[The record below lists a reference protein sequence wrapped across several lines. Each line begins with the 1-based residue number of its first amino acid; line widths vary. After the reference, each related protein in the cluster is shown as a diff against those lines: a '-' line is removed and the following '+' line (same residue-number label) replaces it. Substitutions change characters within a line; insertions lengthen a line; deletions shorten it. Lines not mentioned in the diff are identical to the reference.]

1 MQNPTMF
8 TASNERGFSLVE
20 LLAVIGIIALIAA
33 AGVPALKGISGSTG
47 RTGGINALMSALD
60 QTRSAAIL
68 SGVNAY
74 LVFPDASFSPGS
86 GLDAQNYV
94 YRSYAIVRDA
104 NADLGE
110 TNLVSA
116 TQTNQVQI
124 GKWESLPAGI
134 ALVSTSVT
142 ALPQTNLVLSLPGS
156 AVTSS
161 VSVRVI
167 SFNPSGGLVDAAA
180 TNGIT
185 VYEGRWDGSQGV
197 PARPNRV
204 VDRITLNRFTGRAT
218 LAMATNSG
226 AY

>member
-1 MQNPTMF
+1 MQNPMMF

-20 LLAVIGIIALIAA
+20 LLAVLGIIGLIAA
-33 AGVPALKGISGSTG
+33 AGIPALKGISGSTG
-47 RTGGINALMSALD
+47 RSGGINALMSALD

-110 TNLVSA
+110 TNLTTA
-116 TQTNQVQI
+116 QIQI

-134 ALVSTSVT
+134 AMVSGSVT
-142 ALPQTNLVLSLPGS
+142 ALPQTNLSLALPGS
-156 AVTSS
+156 AAPSS
-161 VSVRVI
+161 VAVRVI
-167 SFNPSGGLVDAAA
+167 GFNASGGLVDAAA

-197 PARPNRV
+197 PARPNRI

>member
-1 MQNPTMF
+1 MS

-20 LLAVIGIIALIAA
+20 LLAVLGIIGLIAA
-33 AGVPALKGISGSTG
+33 AGIPALKGISGSTG

-68 SGVNAY
+68 SGVNAH
-74 LVFPDASFSPGS
+74 LVLPDATFDPGS

-94 YRSYAIVRDA
+94 YRSYAIFRDA
-104 NADLGE
+104 SADLGE
-110 TNLVSA
+110 TNLVSDS
-116 TQTNQVQI
+116 QTNQIQI

-142 ALPQTNLVLSLPGS
+142 ALPQANVSLSLPGS

-167 SFNPSGGLVDAAA
+167 SFNASGGLVDATA
-180 TNGIT
+180 TNGFT
-185 VYEGRWDGSQGV
+185 VYEGRWNGTEGV

-204 VDRITLNRFTGRAT
+204 VDQITLNRFTGRAT
-218 LAMATNSG
+218 LSMATNNG